1 MSETPVLI
9 CVRGHRC
16 GQVFLL
22 SQEETSIGRAPE
34 CEVVLEDP
42 SVSWHHARVIR
53 TDAYCAVLDLGSTN
67 GTYFDGERIDVRM
80 LADRDQIQ
88 IGDSVL
94 LEFRL
99 QGA

>member
-1 MSETPVLI
+1 MREAPVLI
-9 CVRGHRC
+9 CIRGQRC

-34 CEVVLEDP
+34 CDVILEDP

-53 TDAYCAVLDLGSTN
+53 LDDRCVVLDLGSTN
-67 GTYFDGERIDVRM
+67 GAYFQSERIDVQT
-80 LADRDQIQ
+80 LSDRDQVQ

-94 LEFRL
+94 FDYRL